1 MPYTI
6 REWNKLDPSIALLGF
21 TRSTAKI
28 ILEIYDASYL
38 KLLTRLRGGFS
49 HLREH
54 KFKHNFQHKLNPLCP
69 GFLKVEDTNHFFMS
83 CQNFSHQWTVLFDYF
98 TAINLG
104 ILTMSENDVVR
115 VLLIG
120 RDMNLS
126 IIKSS
131 IRFINSFMTECVIIN
146 QFIDLQRKSMDW
158 FFFLIGI
165 HRMHG

>member
-1 MPYTI
+1 
-6 REWNKLDPSIALLGF
+6 
-21 TRSTAKI
+21 
-28 ILEIYDASYL
+28 
-38 KLLTRLRGGFS
+38 
-49 HLREH
+49 
-54 KFKHNFQHKLNPLCP
+54 
-69 GFLKVEDTNHFFMS
+69 
-83 CQNFSHQWTVLFDYF
+83 
-98 TAINLG
+98 
-104 ILTMSENDVVR
+104 MSENDVVR

-165 HRMHG
+165 NPMQG

>member
-1 MPYTI
+1 
-6 REWNKLDPSIALLGF
+6 
-21 TRSTAKI
+21 
-28 ILEIYDASYL
+28 
-38 KLLTRLRGGFS
+38 
-49 HLREH
+49 
-54 KFKHNFQHKLNPLCP
+54 
-69 GFLKVEDTNHFFMS
+69 
-83 CQNFSHQWTVLFDYF
+83 
-98 TAINLG
+98 
-104 ILTMSENDVVR
+104 MSENDVVR

-165 HRMHG
+165 HRMQG